1 MPSSSACSAGRLVA
15 RYAVGYSTRTVS
27 LRVLEGC
34 FLDLGRSA
42 ANWSERHRPGTTRS
56 MSR

>member
-42 ANWSERHRPGTTRS
+42 ANWSEPGSTDPGLRLFL
-56 MSR
+56 